1 MFTYENQDCHSL
13 FTGFLVLFLTS
24 CSEIIDTNAKELKAN
39 VWVENDDDN
48 LNCKL
53 QFIDDKGKFTLQDKK
68 DNQSYII
75 TGVTVVN
82 ENDFTINH
90 RETLSKYIF
99 KYKINNDS
107 VKITYESKSITLKNY
122 IKINEKIPIIPI
134 LIRKIVFLRVA

>member
-1 MFTYENQDCHSL
+1 MKIKIAIVYL
-13 FTGFLVLFLTS
+13 LAFLVLFLTS

-53 QFIDDKGKFTLQDKK
+53 QFIDDKGKFILQDKNN
-68 DNQSYII
+68 NQNYII

-82 ENDFTINH
+82 ENDFTINDKG
-90 RETLSKYIF
+90 TLSKYIF

-107 VKITYESKSITLKNY
+107 VKITYESKSITLKKLHKNKWKNPYNPY
-122 IKINEKIPIIPI
+122 IN
-134 LIRKIVFLRVA
+134 

>member
-1 MFTYENQDCHSL
+1 MKIKIAIVYL
-13 FTGFLVLFLTS
+13 LAFLVLFLTS

-39 VWVENDDDN
+39 MWVEKDDDN

-68 DNQSYII
+68 DNKSYII

-82 ENDFTINH
+82 ENDFTINDKG
-90 RETLSKYIF
+90 TLSKYIF

-107 VKITYESKSITLKNY
+107 VKITYESKSITLKKLHKNKWKNPY
-122 IKINEKIPIIPI
+122 IN
-134 LIRKIVFLRVA
+134 

>member
-1 MFTYENQDCHSL
+1 MKIKIAIVYL
-13 FTGFLVLFLTS
+13 LAFLVLFLTS

-39 VWVENDDDN
+39 VWVEKDDDN

-68 DNQSYII
+68 DNKSYII
-75 TGVTVVN
+75 TGVTVVT

-99 KYKINNDS
+99 KYKI
-107 VKITYESKSITLKNY
+107 T
-122 IKINEKIPIIPI
+122 
-134 LIRKIVFLRVA
+134 VFLYYFYSRTHGCIIHGIFQSSIFTDFSHDK

>member
-1 MFTYENQDCHSL
+1 MKIKIAIVYL
-13 FTGFLVLFLTS
+13 LAFLVLFLTS

-39 VWVENDDDN
+39 VWVEKDDDN

-68 DNQSYII
+68 DNKSYII
-75 TGVTVVN
+75 TGVTVVT
-82 ENDFTINH
+82 ENDFTIKH

-107 VKITYESKSITLKNY
+107 VKITYESKSITLKKLHKNKWKNPYNPY
-122 IKINEKIPIIPI
+122 IN
-134 LIRKIVFLRVA
+134 

>member
-1 MFTYENQDCHSL
+1 MKIKIAIVYL
-13 FTGFLVLFLTS
+13 LAFLVLFLTS

-48 LNCKL
+48 LNCKF

-68 DNQSYII
+68 DNKSYII
-75 TGVTVVN
+75 TGVTVVT

-107 VKITYESKSITLKNY
+107 VKITYESKSITLKKLHKNKWKNPYNPY
-122 IKINEKIPIIPI
+122 IN
-134 LIRKIVFLRVA
+134 